1 MNREE
6 RAELVQKL
14 QIPLALFA
22 TGKGLGRPWGAA
34 AGMADEKAGR
44 PMSVDTPLRVA
55 SNTKTFVAA
64 TVLRLWERGLVDL
77 DGPIAPLV
85 DPLFNELL
93 AAAGYRTDRITVRH
107 LLNHSGGLVDHTDDP
122 EFFATVLREP
132 QRFWTR
138 EEQVRMGAKFSAPLS
153 EPGTRHSYSDTGY
166 ILLGDIVERISG
178 TTLATTVRR
187 EMAFERLGL
196 ATSWWEI
203 AEPEPALAEPRARQF
218 FGDVDATGISASM
231 DLHGGGGLVMS
242 YATWLP
248 CLPRCSKAGCS
259 TAPTRSVKCS
269 PKAGMKVRPT
279 IASAYQSK
287 PLAARNSIRISASG
301 APLPITRPPGAS
313 PSPASPPGARRAT
326 RSCQSSSRCSPPRA
340 GMVEPRRGNRLTN
353 TGWRLPTDLLHAA
366 SKPVADQR
374 WLVQHRSGI
383 DRLDRPSAFCG
394 EVSRNVRCRRK
405 AFSAGAVG
413 SHLRSFHLNAC
424 GFEPMQA
431 GLVRLR

>member
-22 TGKGLGRPWGAA
+22 TGKGLERPWGAA

-44 PMSVDTPLRVA
+44 PMSADTPLRVA

-85 DPLFNELL
+85 DPLFNDLL

-231 DLHGGGGLVMS
+231 DLYGGGGLVMS
-242 YATWLP
+242 VRDLATLFAALFEGRVFDSPDTLREMLSQGRHEGAANYRLGISVETVGGAELYSHLGFWGTAAYYAP
-248 CLPRCSKAGCS
+248 ARGIAVAGF
-259 TAPTRSVKCS
+259 ATRREARDTLVSVIQQ
-269 PKAGMKVRPT
+269 V
-279 IASAYQSK
+279 
-287 PLAARNSIRISASG
+287 LAA
-301 APLPITRPPGAS
+301 
-313 PSPASPPGARRAT
+313 
-326 RSCQSSSRCSPPRA
+326 
-340 GMVEPRRGNRLTN
+340 E
-353 TGWRLPTDLLHAA
+353 GWH
-366 SKPVADQR
+366 
-374 WLVQHRSGI
+374 G
-383 DRLDRPSAFCG
+383 
-394 EVSRNVRCRRK
+394 
-405 AFSAGAVG
+405 
-413 SHLRSFHLNAC
+413 
-424 GFEPMQA
+424 
-431 GLVRLR
+431 